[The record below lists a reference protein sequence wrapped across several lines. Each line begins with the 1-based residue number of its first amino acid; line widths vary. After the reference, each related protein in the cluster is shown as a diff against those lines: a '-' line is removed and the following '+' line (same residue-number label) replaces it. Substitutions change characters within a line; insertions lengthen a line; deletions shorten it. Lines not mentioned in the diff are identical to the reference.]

1 MHARGELGVD
11 EEHVRLR
18 VAVPQVDPLV
28 WGRQRGVGGGRAVGQ
43 GGGRQGCVWARTIS
57 ERLKVASSSGV
68 RSSSALPRERC
79 GIDT

>member
-1 MHARGELGVD
+1 MRARGELGVD

-28 WGRQRGVGGGRAVGQ
+28 WGRQRGVGGGAVGRTA
-43 GGGRQGCVWARTIS
+43 GGRGVCARTIS

-68 RSSSALPRERC
+68 RSSTRLPRERC